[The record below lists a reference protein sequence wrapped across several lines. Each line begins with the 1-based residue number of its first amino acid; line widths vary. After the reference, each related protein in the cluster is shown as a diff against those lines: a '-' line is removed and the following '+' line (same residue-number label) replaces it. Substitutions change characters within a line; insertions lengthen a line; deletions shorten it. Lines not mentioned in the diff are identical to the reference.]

1 MVIATTRPELLDRR
15 PDSGGGR
22 RNASLVWLDALGPED
37 AESMLDGLVAASLP
51 DRLRALVAERAEG
64 NPFFVEEL
72 VAALVDGGVLR
83 RSEDGWVAHEDVDD
97 VAVPDSVHAV
107 LAARIDL
114 LPPGAKDALQAAS
127 VVGRSFWRRPLAR
140 LLDGTEPDLA
150 VRLFSRAS
158 ELEGVGHEPVL
169 DPPRLRLALLR
180 GDREAAARLVD
191 RPVARPYVWG
201 PSIAATRLD
210 ALAMLRRV
218 DCVEGQA
225 PSLCQPGA
233 TSSRSRC
240 ERWASCAT
248 MPRCSPV
255 PPSCSRRSASTGTP
269 RRPTRSPRSARRRG

>member
-169 DPPRLRLALLR
+169 DPPRLRLALSVGIARPRRGSSTARLR
-180 GDREAAARLVD
+180 GRTSGGRRSR
-191 RPVARPYVWG
+191 RPVSTRSRCCVG
-201 PSIAATRLD
+201 SIVSRGKPRLS
-210 ALAMLRRV
+210 A
-218 DCVEGQA
+218 
-225 PSLCQPGA
+225 SPGA

-255 PPSCSRRSASTGTP
+255 PASCSRRSASTGMP